1 MRSATERRL
10 EVLYFISDRR
20 RVTYSEIAS
29 EFSIG
34 FNTARRDV
42 ELLACSYPIEI
53 MPGKG
58 GGVRAMDGW
67 YASKRYLTEEQEKFL
82 RDLIP
87 GLQPEQMEMMEGIL
101 TAFAKP
107 KITKGGQAIESK

>member
-1 MRSATERRL
+1 MRSATERRQ

-20 RVTYSEIAS
+20 RVTYDEIAT
-29 EFSIG
+29 EFNVS

-42 ELLACSYPIEI
+42 ELLSCSYPIEAVK
-53 MPGKG
+53 GNG

-67 YASKRYLTEEQEKFL
+67 YANKRYLTDNQEKAL
-82 RDLIP
+82 EDVLN
-87 GLQPEQMEMMEGIL
+87 GLQPDMDMIQSIL

-107 KITKGGQAIESK
+107 KVKEAKN

>member
-1 MRSATERRL
+1 MQSATERRQ

-20 RVTYSEIAS
+20 RVTYQQIAD
-29 EFSIG
+29 EFGIS

-42 ELLACSYPIEI
+42 ELLACSYPIDVVN
-53 MPGKG
+53 GKG

-67 YASKRYLTEEQEKFL
+67 YASKRYLTDEQEALLQKL
-82 RDLIP
+82 TA
-87 GLQPEQMEMMEGIL
+87 GLQPEDLKTLESIL

-107 KITKGGQAIESK
+107 KVKEPKN